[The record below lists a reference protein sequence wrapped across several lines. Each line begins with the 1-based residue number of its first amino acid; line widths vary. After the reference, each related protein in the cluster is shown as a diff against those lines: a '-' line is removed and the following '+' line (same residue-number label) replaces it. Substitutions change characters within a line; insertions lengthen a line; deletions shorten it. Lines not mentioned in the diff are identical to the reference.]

1 MRSSRSSSVREEATP
16 TIPQLMVKMMYNI
29 KQKVSLKM
37 KEHLESM
44 TTRHSELEDDIKQK

>member
-1 MRSSRSSSVREEATP
+1 MRSPRSSSVREEATP